1 MAGDFAL
8 ILHAHLPFARHPEH
22 EHFLEEEWL
31 FEAITETYIPL
42 LRMMQRLVDDFVPFK
57 LTMSITP
64 TLCAMLQDQLL
75 RERYVRHLDLLID
88 LAARERKRNRKH
100 PHLRELADFYV
111 GLFSETRR
119 LFVDEWKCDLLS
131 VLRELRHTGALE
143 IIASAATHGLLPIL
157 QQQSARAARAQ
168 VLIGRDVYVEI
179 FGEEPS
185 GFWLPEC
192 GYAPGVE
199 SILHEANLRWF
210 VIDAHGLLFGTPRPC
225 RSIYAPCYTPAGP
238 AAFAR
243 DPHAS
248 RQVWSAHEGYP
259 GHPAYREFYRDI
271 GFDLPMEHLG
281 SIARGT
287 RKFSGVKYHR
297 ITGRGVEKQLYDRT
311 AAENAAA
318 QHAVHFLQQCH
329 QQIREI
335 GEVDFDLI
343 VIAPFD
349 AELFGHW
356 WFEGPIFL
364 EQFIRHAAN
373 ERDLQLTTPSE
384 YLATHP
390 TQQIVEPAAS
400 TWGENGHLA
409 VWLDPSNAWIYPQ
422 LNAAALR
429 MCEVVQQQTKTVVG
443 RPRKDSGLPNQATA
457 REAPALQLTDRVLK
471 QLARELLL
479 AQSSDWAFLMKTGT
493 AREYATQRTIDHLAR
508 FNRLHD
514 QFVAN
519 HLDQEFL
526 RDCEWRHNIFP
537 NVDWRYY
544 A

>member
-1 MAGDFAL
+1 MPGHFAL
-8 ILHAHLPFARHPEH
+8 ILHAHLPFVRHPEH

-42 LRMMQRLVDDFVPFK
+42 LRVMHRLVDDCVPFK
-57 LTMSITP
+57 LTMSVTP

-75 RERYVRHLDLLID
+75 SERYVRHLDLLID
-88 LAARERKRNRKH
+88 LAARERKRNRKY
-100 PHLRELADFYV
+100 PQLCDLADFYI
-111 GLFSETRR
+111 GLFSDTHR
-119 LFVDEWKCDLLS
+119 LFVHEWKCDLMS
-131 VLRELRHTGALE
+131 VVRELQQTGAVE

-157 QQQSARAARAQ
+157 QQQSPRAARAQ
-168 VLIGRDVYVEI
+168 VLIGRDVYVEL
-179 FGEEPS
+179 FSGEPA

-192 GYAPGVE
+192 GYAPGLE
-199 SILHEANLRWF
+199 SILQEANLRWF
-210 VIDAHGLLFGTPRPC
+210 VVDSHGLLFGMPLPC

-243 DPHAS
+243 DLAAS
-248 RQVWSAHEGYP
+248 RQVWSAQAGYP
-259 GHPAYREFYRDI
+259 GDPAYRDFYRDI

-281 SIARGT
+281 SVARGT

-297 ITGRGVEKQLYDRT
+297 ITGRSDEKQLYDRT

-318 QHAVHFLQQCH
+318 QHAIHFLEQCRR
-329 QQIREI
+329 QIREI
-335 GEVDFDLI
+335 GEMGFDPIL
-343 VIAPFD
+343 VAPFD

-364 EQFIRHAAN
+364 EQFIRHASN
-373 ERDLQLTTPSE
+373 ERHFQLTTPSE
-384 YLATHP
+384 YLTAHP

-422 LNAAALR
+422 LNAAANKMTTLAR
-429 MCEVVQQQTKTVVG
+429 KVADQTVG
-443 RPRKDSGLPNQATA
+443 QPRKRSGLPNEPLAG
-457 REAPALQLTDRVLK
+457 EAPAIQMTDRALK

-514 QFVAN
+514 QFVTN
-519 HLDQEFL
+519 NLDEEFL
-526 RDCEWRHNIFP
+526 RDCEWRDNIFP
-537 NVDWRYY
+537 NVNWRYY